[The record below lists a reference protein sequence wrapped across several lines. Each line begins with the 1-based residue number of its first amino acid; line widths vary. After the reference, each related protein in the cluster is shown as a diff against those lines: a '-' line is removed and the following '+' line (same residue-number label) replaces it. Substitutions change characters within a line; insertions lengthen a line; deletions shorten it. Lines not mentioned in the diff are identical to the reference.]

1 MLYWYLSVIMFFAPK
16 IVDIF
21 WGDIHFC
28 TILFQNAS
36 IVINILRINSMYVLE
51 LYSFSYSWD
60 TIFMLKDMYDI
71 S

>member
-1 MLYWYLSVIMFFAPK
+1 MFFAPK
-16 IVDIF
+16 VVDIF

-51 LYSFSYSWD
+51 LYSFSYS
-60 TIFMLKDMYDI
+60 
-71 S
+71 

>member
-21 WGDIHFC
+21 LGDIHFY

-60 TIFMLKDMYDI
+60 TIFMLKDM
-71 S
+71 